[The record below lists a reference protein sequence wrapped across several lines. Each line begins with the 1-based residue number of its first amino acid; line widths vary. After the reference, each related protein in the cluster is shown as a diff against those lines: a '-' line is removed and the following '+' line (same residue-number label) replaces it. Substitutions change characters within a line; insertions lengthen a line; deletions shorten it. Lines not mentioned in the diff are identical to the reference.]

1 MNKGLLQLI
10 KTVLSGIKIG
20 KRVSDKIAIFRILT
34 RHVLVNR
41 GLAKFSGRLHE
52 PIHCIFKD
60 FPFTLYLRDNG
71 TDAIIFYDIFINECY
86 KTEGLSTTKVIYDLG
101 TNIGIASLYFASVF
115 PEAKIYGFEP
125 MPENYKIAKMNYSSI
140 NDSQVYE
147 TAVGDEDKE
156 AFLLIDEYRS
166 GSHQVCDESR
176 NEYAF
181 RIPIKISRLDT
192 LIKKYKIP
200 PPDFL
205 KIDTEGA
212 EYSILKGLGE
222 FRKYVKFVCIETHS
236 LDLHNSCK
244 EWIKENHLKILKE
257 KPFTSEHLG
266 YLCAL
271 KND

>member
-101 TNIGIASLYFASVF
+101 TNI
-115 PEAKIYGFEP
+115 
-125 MPENYKIAKMNYSSI
+125 
-140 NDSQVYE
+140 
-147 TAVGDEDKE
+147 
-156 AFLLIDEYRS
+156 
-166 GSHQVCDESR
+166 
-176 NEYAF
+176 
-181 RIPIKISRLDT
+181 
-192 LIKKYKIP
+192 
-200 PPDFL
+200 
-205 KIDTEGA
+205 
-212 EYSILKGLGE
+212 
-222 FRKYVKFVCIETHS
+222 
-236 LDLHNSCK
+236 
-244 EWIKENHLKILKE
+244 
-257 KPFTSEHLG
+257 
-266 YLCAL
+266 
-271 KND
+271 